1 MRTGLL
7 AIGLSVFLTMKP
19 NACLLKPLLLAA
31 LLGIAVPLLAE
42 NATPVSSPKPDVT
55 IKPDANK
62 STPPAPDAKMPAPP
76 APEPKILGIAVA
88 RPNGGFLGILVEDGK
103 FKISFYDAKK
113 KPAKVDVARAT
124 ARWPVH
130 YKVFDE
136 RTVLNPKADGTA
148 LTSPTFVRPPYV
160 FKLYLSL
167 LVEGSE
173 DAAESYVID
182 FRQ

>member
-1 MRTGLL
+1 M
-7 AIGLSVFLTMKP
+7 SVFLTMKP

-42 NATPVSSPKPDVT
+42 NATPVSSSKPGTT

-62 STPPAPDAKMPAPP
+62 NTPPAPDAKKP
-76 APEPKILGIAVA
+76 APEPKIPGMTVA
-88 RPNGGFLGILVEDGK
+88 RAKSGFLGILVEDGK

-113 KPAKVDVARAT
+113 KSAPVDVARAT

-136 RTVLNPKADGTA
+136 RAVLNPNADGTA

-167 LVEGSE
+167 FVEGST
-173 DAAESYVID
+173 DAVESYVID

>member
-1 MRTGLL
+1 
-7 AIGLSVFLTMKP
+7 MKP

-31 LLGIAVPLLAE
+31 LLGIAVPLLAD
-42 NATPVSSPKPDVT
+42 NSTPVSSLKPGVTKKLDV
-55 IKPDANK
+55 NK
-62 STPPAPDAKMPAPP
+62 NTPP
-76 APEPKILGIAVA
+76 APEPKIPGITVA
-88 RPNGGFLGILVEDGK
+88 RAKSGFLGILVEDGK

-113 KPAKVDVARAT
+113 KPAQVDVVRAT

-136 RTVLNPKADGTA
+136 RTVLNPNADGTA
-148 LTSPTFVRPPYV
+148 LTSPKFVRPPYI

-167 LVEGSE
+167 LVEGSD